1 LGVLGY
7 GLVVSVLRRS
17 RALEGTFVS
26 GWSVRRVWLLSLI
39 VCAAAFVLALLMMRR
54 VDLAGLLIAGPSCA
68 LLTGRWART
77 AATGVVALT
86 GALLL
91 ALAASTAGPEHWV
104 FSVAVGV
111 VAAVD
116 TLAAAW
122 LQRYSRQ
129 QTPHPGS

>member
-1 LGVLGY
+1 LGLLGY

-54 VDLAGLLIAGPSCA
+54 VDLTGLLIAGPCCA

-77 AATGVVALT
+77 AGIGLVALAGALILGAVAST
-86 GALLL
+86 GA
-91 ALAASTAGPEHWV
+91 SEHWV
-104 FSVAVGV
+104 FSAAVGI

-116 TLAAAW
+116 TFAAAW
-122 LQRYSRQ
+122 LERFSRQ
-129 QTPHPGS
+129 HSASR